1 MSGKGRG
8 RRAGKVS
15 ARDRCELP
23 YHTSPPVMCESGQA
37 SPPVMSESGPA
48 EPPPFESSQQADP
61 LVEIFTKNLPA
72 VAPATASL
80 FASGMRAYYAA
91 YRERR
96 DSAMN
101 HEACMEYRKTYSTL
115 VPLQQDDYWAFT
127 LHFKKIL
134 VLSIS
139 HVFKTKITM
148 LSPPTDLDVKN
159 STMFVDEHA
168 NRWIVQLVPPAGPP
182 NLFPTAVNILF
193 PRSGTKTYKHETIS
207 VRKLNV
213 IGFEHEEG
221 AAGWSVGV
229 HDISKWHDDSA
240 ATLDILMGP
249 SGQ

>member
-1 MSGKGRG
+1 
-8 RRAGKVS
+8 
-15 ARDRCELP
+15 
-23 YHTSPPVMCESGQA
+23 
-37 SPPVMSESGPA
+37 MSESGPA